1 MNEFA
6 GPMFWIFGE
15 IPEFSNI
22 FIFLGFR
29 TVEGWRGSTVLF
41 FGTVKGWRGSGNF
54 GSGTSLLNTGIF
66 RIFSQICS
74 ENFENFGQ
82 KIQICPENFV
92 FF

>member
-1 MNEFA
+1 MDSQTRC
-6 GPMFWIFGE
+6 FGLSVKSE
-15 IPEFSNI
+15 NFRT
-22 FIFLGFR
+22 FLFLGFR
-29 TVEGWRGSTVLF
+29 TVEGWRGSAVLF

-82 KIQICPENFV
+82 KKQICPEIFI